1 MQLARYKKLSL
12 AVMLSMGSGAPA
24 MADVTYEGE
33 AGTLSVGGDVE
44 LNINAYNEHE
54 GGSSLFRTQSGE
66 RLGRDD
72 RFNQDGRILID
83 INGDR
88 QTSRHYARFKL
99 QPLWNTSGDTGVDD
113 AWFAV
118 GSHAGS
124 ELKVGRFEAFDLFP
138 LGQDVFVQYSGS
150 TSNSLYSDGQSYVYQ
165 AREGRGRG
173 DSGQIALSHQFGDT
187 MYTEVATLFGDRSD
201 LFDGDTY
208 HGYDIEDDSK
218 SAAIVRPVI
227 AWTPESWT
235 FAVGMEANLVND
247 SVIDE
252 RGEDIG
258 DRTGY
263 GARVSYGHEGLDFNL
278 NFAHMEAH
286 EESNSTVG
294 VNTVWNNVGVGYIYA
309 ENDIDDVKPGAS
321 MKDITPAGV
330 NKSSTLYSS
339 YRFANVL
346 GINQFD
352 TYVGAYYSEVDHDNG
367 ATETDRYGARVRL
380 KYLF

>member
-1 MQLARYKKLSL
+1 
-12 AVMLSMGSGAPA
+12 
-24 MADVTYEGE
+24 
-33 AGTLSVGGDVE
+33 
-44 LNINAYNEHE
+44 
-54 GGSSLFRTQSGE
+54 
-66 RLGRDD
+66 
-72 RFNQDGRILID
+72 
-83 INGDR
+83 
-88 QTSRHYARFKL
+88 
-99 QPLWNTSGDTGVDD
+99 
-113 AWFAV
+113 
-118 GSHAGS
+118 
-124 ELKVGRFEAFDLFP
+124 
-138 LGQDVFVQYSGS
+138 
-150 TSNSLYSDGQSYVYQ
+150 
-165 AREGRGRG
+165 
-173 DSGQIALSHQFGDT
+173 

-321 MKDITPAGV
+321 MKDITRLGSISRAHYIRLTGLQMSWELI
-330 NKSSTLYSS
+330 SS
-339 YRFANVL
+339 
-346 GINQFD
+346 IPM
-352 TYVGAYYSEVDHDNG
+352 
-367 ATETDRYGARVRL
+367 
-380 KYLF
+380 